1 MKKRLIKLSLIK
13 LSLLILVTSS
23 NVFAGGDGTDST
35 VLKILNLKHN
45 DGVTLNTVRSFLG
58 ESADQLK
65 SVVRQAVQTYPKA
78 ACVLGVA
85 GLAAGG
91 YSLYKKFANTQ
102 KQDQEILNSMFDGI
116 DASSLLLTTGEPQE
130 NLNQSNVEASAD

>member
-1 MKKRLIKLSLIK
+1 MKKRLKK

-23 NVFAGGDGTDST
+23 NVFAGGEVTDNT

-58 ESADQLK
+58 KSADQLK

-85 GLAAGG
+85 GLAAGV
-91 YSLYKKFANTQ
+91 YSLYKKFSNT
-102 KQDQEILNSMFDGI
+102 KDTEILESMFDGI
-116 DASSLLLTTGEPQE
+116 DTSSLLVIAGAPQE
-130 NLNQSNVEASAD
+130 NCVSRNTEPEAN

>member
-1 MKKRLIKLSLIK
+1 MKKRFKK
-13 LSLLILVTSS
+13 LSLLILISFS
-23 NVFAGGDGTDST
+23 NAFAGGEGTEKT

-45 DGVTLNTVRSFLG
+45 DGVTFKTVRSFLG

-91 YSLYKKFANTQ
+91 YSLYKKFAN
-102 KQDQEILNSMFDGI
+102 KQDTELLNSMFDDI
-116 DASSLLLTTGEPQE
+116 DTSSLLMITGEPQE
-130 NLNQSNVEASAD
+130 NCVPSNTEPDAN

>member
-1 MKKRLIKLSLIK
+1 MKKRLIKLSL
-13 LSLLILVTSS
+13 LILVSFS
-23 NVFAGGDGTDST
+23 NAFAGGEYKENT

-45 DGVTLNTVRSFLG
+45 NGITFKTVGSFLG

-65 SVVRQAVQTYPKA
+65 SVVRQAAQTYPKA

-85 GLAAGG
+85 GIAAGG

-102 KQDQEILNSMFDGI
+102 DTELLNSMFDDI
-116 DASSLLLTTGEPQE
+116 DTSSLLMITGEPQE
-130 NLNQSNVEASAD
+130 NCVPSNTEPEAN

>member
-1 MKKRLIKLSLIK
+1 MKKRLIKLSL
-13 LSLLILVTSS
+13 LILVSFS
-23 NVFAGGDGTDST
+23 NAFAGGEYKENT

-45 DGVTLNTVRSFLG
+45 KGVNLKTVRSFLG

-85 GLAAGG
+85 GLAIGG
-91 YSLYKKFANTQ
+91 YSLYKKFAN
-102 KQDQEILNSMFDGI
+102 KQDTELLNSMFDDI
-116 DASSLLLTTGEPQE
+116 DTSSLLLITGKPEENCVPRNSEP
-130 NLNQSNVEASAD
+130 EAN